1 VYDPDLSLSYLK
13 RSKVKKAPKDLPTP
27 RRLEEMHQ
35 RGKNQKRA
43 ELHHFRDTQ
52 RKRVQ
57 LSVLRPITSTPR
69 RLEEMYQK
77 GKNQKR
83 AELHHIRDTKRKR
96 VQLSV
101 LRPINNKILDEKSN
115 RLNELYEKGKKQN
128 RTDLERFLWKKYA
141 IKYVYVDKKHMKLE
155 KPKAITSERITY
167 NKRMF
172 DLRKKNH
179 AIAVKRRMQI
189 ARARSRV
196 SQSLPFQASNGD
208 SSSLSSS
215 TSSPDSSKAMFE
227 LRGKNSDFAI
237 KRKMQIARA
246 RARRTLK

>member
-1 VYDPDLSLSYLK
+1 MKSYILIIINPLIECCIVSETSDSIHKPYEYKLYSSSSKYSFVYDPDLSISYLK

-128 RTDLERFLWKKYA
+128 RTDLEK
-141 IKYVYVDKKHMKLE
+141 VC
-155 KPKAITSERITY
+155 
-167 NKRMF
+167 NK
-172 DLRKKNH
+172 
-179 AIAVKRRMQI
+179 ICVC
-189 ARARSRV
+189 
-196 SQSLPFQASNGD
+196 
-208 SSSLSSS
+208 
-215 TSSPDSSKAMFE
+215 
-227 LRGKNSDFAI
+227 
-237 KRKMQIARA
+237 
-246 RARRTLK
+246 